1 MENATKALLISAGV
15 LFGIIV
21 LTAVIFGFT
30 QISNYYKNKE
40 EMVLSEQIIKFN
52 KQYTTYIKDD
62 VRGTDI
68 LSLVNRIVDYNKR
81 EADVDG
87 IKFERIKIEIKFDGR
102 ISEFK
107 YTPPKGYKG
116 KNDTI
121 INDLDNKNNDNEL
134 LRISNKVKE
143 IKSNTGVEFS
153 EEQLQ
158 RCTAE
163 ISNIFAPDDFKSSEI
178 GSPNYDLAVQKRN
191 SVVSSIIG
199 KNYDDLFNN
208 DDGQKKE
215 NAFKQA
221 ILEYY
226 QYQRFKRAHF
236 DCETS
241 KVEYNKGTGRIV
253 KLVFKFNGKFE

>member
-52 KQYTTYIKDD
+52 KQYTAYIKDD

-87 IKFERIKIEIKFDGR
+87 INFERIKIEIKLGDD

-107 YTPPKGYKG
+107 YSPPSGYKG

-121 INDLDNKNNDNEL
+121 IKDINNKDNDNEL
-134 LRISNKVKE
+134 LKISNIMQE
-143 IKSNTGVEFS
+143 IKNNTGVTYS
-153 EEQLQ
+153 EAQLQ
-158 RCTAE
+158 RCVAE
-163 ISNIFAPDDFKSSEI
+163 ISNIFAPDDFKNSETDSS
-178 GSPNYDLAVQKRN
+178 SYQLAVQKRN
-191 SVVSSIIG
+191 SVVRSIIG
-199 KNYDDLFNN
+199 KNYDDLFKN
-208 DDGQKKE
+208 DIGQKKE
-215 NAFKQA
+215 NTFKQA

-241 KVEYNKGTGRIV
+241 KVEYDKGTGRIV